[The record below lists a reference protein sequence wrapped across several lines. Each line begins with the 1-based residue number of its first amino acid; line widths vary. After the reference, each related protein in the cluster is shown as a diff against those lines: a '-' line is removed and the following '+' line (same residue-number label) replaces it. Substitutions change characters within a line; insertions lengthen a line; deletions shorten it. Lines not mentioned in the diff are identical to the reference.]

1 MQDDDFILHRLAGA
15 VNARERLV
23 WRGRHLNTVF
33 LLEAGDTPYLITV
46 SGGRIEQVLLGPFVM
61 PRWDFALRAQAEDWA
76 RYWAPR
82 PAPGFHDLMAMI
94 KFRRLRAE
102 GDLYPFMS
110 NLLYFKEVLACPRA
124 PGASL

>member
-33 LLEAGDTPYLITV
+33 LLEAGETPYLITV
-46 SGGRIEQVLLGPFVM
+46 AGGRIAQVRRGPFVM

-76 RYWAPR
+76 RYWAAR

-124 PGASL
+124 PGAAS

>member
-33 LLEAGDTPYLITV
+33 LLEAGDAAHLITV
-46 SGGRIEQVLLGPFVM
+46 ARGRIEQVRCGPFVM

-76 RYWAPR
+76 RYWTPR

>member
-46 SGGRIEQVLLGPFVM
+46 SGGRIEQVLQGPFVM

-76 RYWAPR
+76 RYWVPR

>member
-1 MQDDDFILHRLAGA
+1 MQDDDFILHRLADA
-15 VNARERLV
+15 VNSRARLV

-33 LLEAGDTPYLITV
+33 LLEAGDTAHLITV
-46 SGGRIEQVLLGPFVM
+46 AGGRIEQVRRGPFVM

-76 RYWAPR
+76 RYWSTR

-110 NLLYFKEVLACPRA
+110 NLLYFKEVLACPRTS
-124 PGASL
+124 GAAS

>member
-1 MQDDDFILHRLAGA
+1 MQEDDFILHGLADT
-15 VNARERLV
+15 VNERERLV

-33 LLEAGDTPYLITV
+33 LLESGDTAHLIEV
-46 SGGRIEQVLLGPFVM
+46 SGGRIGQVRRGPFVM

-76 RYWAPR
+76 RFWTPR
-82 PAPGFHDLMAMI
+82 PPPGFHDLMALI

-110 NLLYFKEVLACPRA
+110 NLLYFKEVLACPRTQ
-124 PGASL
+124 GASS